1 MEEQRSHPAPIT
13 EADLVGWVEGTLPAA
28 RDRILRAELTR
39 NPVLASRLQAMTH
52 DRAVLSSIPDEQAPA
67 GLMAA
72 VQEAIERQTLFADAP
87 ELKISRASAWSRW
100 ASRPNMALAAG
111 IALVLTGGVYWTMV
125 LSNSNPIIRN
135 VPPEVE
141 NPTFATNAGASP
153 STVGP
158 SVPEPAGSGVSDIML
173 ASMTEPAGSDLR
185 SRSELAYANS
195 DMETLALA
203 EAVMLAEH
211 GPPRRPLDAKSAEIR
226 KALALAEE
234 GRLVIRVRTP
244 SGARV
249 AGKMDALAA
258 SASRRDPV
266 RAWRVEGDV
275 PQQLLASITSSGP
288 ALNVAEHAVSAMPTM
303 ASSDPQEIGRE
314 MGVTVPSR
322 MVRESLPAVS
332 APVAACMA
340 EFRPTAPTLQ
350 ALVAALSQKLG
361 GEVILTEASERQAV
375 TADPADASSVVWWT
389 QPSGNWG
396 KWISVPVVVEA
407 KR

>member
-1 MEEQRSHPAPIT
+1 
-13 EADLVGWVEGTLPAA
+13 
-28 RDRILRAELTR
+28 
-39 NPVLASRLQAMTH
+39 
-52 DRAVLSSIPDEQAPA
+52 
-67 GLMAA
+67 
-72 VQEAIERQTLFADAP
+72 
-87 ELKISRASAWSRW
+87 
-100 ASRPNMALAAG
+100 
-111 IALVLTGGVYWTMV
+111 
-125 LSNSNPIIRN
+125 
-135 VPPEVE
+135 
-141 NPTFATNAGASP
+141 
-153 STVGP
+153 
-158 SVPEPAGSGVSDIML
+158 
-173 ASMTEPAGSDLR
+173 
-185 SRSELAYANS
+185 
-195 DMETLALA
+195 METLALA

-258 SASRRDPV
+258 SASRRDPT

-275 PQQLLASITSSGP
+275 PPQILASITSSGP
-288 ALNVAEHAVSAMPTM
+288 ALNVAERRVSAMPTI
-303 ASSDPQEIGRE
+303 ASTDPQEVGRE
-314 MGVTVPSR
+314 MGLTVPPR
-322 MVRESLPAVS
+322 MVRESLPAVT

-361 GEVILTEASERQAV
+361 GEVILTEASERQALA
-375 TADPADASSVVWWT
+375 ADPADASGVVWWT

-407 KR
+407 QR